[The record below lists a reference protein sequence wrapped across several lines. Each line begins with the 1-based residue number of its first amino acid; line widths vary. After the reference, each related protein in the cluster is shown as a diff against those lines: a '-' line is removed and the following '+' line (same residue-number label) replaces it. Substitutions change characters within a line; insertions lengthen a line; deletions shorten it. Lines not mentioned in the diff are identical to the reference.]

1 MKILS
6 KVDTDTY
13 YVVTTNHV
21 RMVRNGDKL
30 TIPYCHIPE
39 KAKLFKPEIQ
49 AELLGFWEEKYP
61 ERPCKVCG
69 TLFRSNRPHDV
80 FCSPEC
86 KKASR
91 SAYRKSYNEKAVERQ
106 CGWCSNTFAVP
117 ASNSRRYCNTEC
129 RKAAAAKKK
138 ELEKEA
144 VETTTEET
152 KWESR
157 LNEKLQQAAALG
169 ITYADIQKRETL
181 KQVGGVVI

>member
-1 MKILS
+1 MKVLS
-6 KVDTDTY
+6 RIDPDTY

-49 AELLGFWEEKYP
+49 EELLAFWEEKYP
-61 ERPCKVCG
+61 ERPCKICG

-80 FCSPEC
+80 YCKPEC
-86 KKASR
+86 KKVNTSN
-91 SAYRKSYNEKAVERQ
+91 YRKTYNEKAVERQ
-106 CGWCSNTFAVP
+106 CGWCSNTFSVP
-117 ASNSRRYCNTEC
+117 SSNSRRYCSTEC

-138 ELEKEA
+138 EMEA
-144 VETTTEET
+144 EEPTTEKT
-152 KWESR
+152 KWQSH
-157 LNEKLQQAAALG
+157 LNEKLQKAAVLG
-169 ITYADIQKRETL
+169 ISYADIQKQETL